1 LNARM
6 TTTVPGSDHDGGY
19 RHDPHVDLRIKQH
32 PPSRGELAWYRLAR
46 QLLLV
51 PGRALWRPI
60 VIGRENVPQ
69 TTPFILAPVHRSYI
83 DTVLAAYVTSRR
95 LRYMGKSG
103 VFSRPWAAKLFASLG
118 GFPVRRGAPD
128 REALLNCEKAL
139 QAGEPV
145 VLFPE
150 GRRGSGPKLGK
161 LMAGP
166 AFLALR
172 ANVPVVPLGIG
183 GSERSMPV
191 GAKLVRPARVALVV
205 GRPVWPPPRPAHGRV
220 PRAMVDDLTARLA
233 KELQDAFDRAR
244 ALAGEQ
250 GRELHEERL

>member
-1 LNARM
+1 LSAQV
-6 TTTVPGSDHDGGY
+6 TTAGRGNGREGGY
-19 RHDPHVDLRIKQH
+19 GADPHVRWQVEPHL
-32 PPSRGELAWYRLAR
+32 PSRAELAWYQVAR

-51 PGRALWRPI
+51 PGRALWRPVI
-60 VIGRENVPQ
+60 VGRENIPE

-83 DTVLAAYVTSRR
+83 DTVLAAYTTSRR
-95 LRYMGKSG
+95 LRFMGKSG

-128 REALLNCEKAL
+128 REALITCQRAL
-139 QAGEPV
+139 EAGEAV

-150 GRRGSGPKLGK
+150 GRRGFGPKLGK
-161 LMAGP
+161 LMSGP

-172 ANVPVVPLGIG
+172 VNVPVVPLGIG

-191 GAKLVRPARVALVV
+191 GAKLARPARVALVV

-220 PRAMVDDLTARLA
+220 PRAMVEELSARLA
-233 KELQDAFDRAR
+233 KELQRAFDEAR
-244 ALAGEQ
+244 ALAGE
-250 GRELHEERL
+250 